1 MIKVI
6 NVISDTNIGGAGKC
20 VLTFLKHYDKSKFK
34 VLAVIPEN
42 SLLAPEIEKLGGQYI
57 TCRGIAD
64 KSLGKEGIRALK
76 RIFREQAPDI
86 IHTHGC
92 MSARIAGRLYG
103 KAKIIYTRHSVFE
116 PSPKIS
122 RGIGKLINGMVNNA
136 TADKIIA
143 VAEAAKDNLTATGVD
158 AKKILVIQ
166 NGVEPLKKLPEDEK
180 NALRSAYNVAD
191 GELLLGIVAR
201 LNEVK
206 GHVYLLE
213 AVKLL
218 RDEGFKFKLLIAGTG
233 DYEENIRR
241 KANELGI
248 ADDVIMAGFV
258 SDVTGIMNILDVN
271 MNASYGTEA
280 TSLSLLEGMSLGVP
294 AIVSD
299 FGGNPGVVTHGDNGL
314 IFRTKD
320 SADLADKLRMFMS
333 DETLRKKLGEN
344 SLRIFDKKFTAE
356 INTKNIENVYI
367 STLGKDGINR

>member
-20 VLTFLKHYDKSKFK
+20 VLTFLKYYDKSKFD
-34 VLAVIPEN
+34 VLVVIPEN
-42 SLLAPEIEKLGGQYI
+42 SLLAPEIEKLGGRYV

-64 KSLGKEGIRALK
+64 KSLGKEGIVALK
-76 RIFREQAPDI
+76 KLFAEHSPDI

-116 PSPKIS
+116 PDPKIS
-122 RGIGKLINGMVNNA
+122 KGIGKLINGFVNNT
-136 TADKIIA
+136 TADRIIA
-143 VAEAAKDNLTATGVD
+143 VAEAAKDNLTDTGINP
-158 AKKILVIQ
+158 KKIVVIQ
-166 NGVEPLKKLPEDEK
+166 NGVEPLERISDEEKKI
-180 NALRSAYNVAD
+180 LRANYNVAD
-191 GELLLGIVAR
+191 GEFLLGIVAR

-206 GHVYLLE
+206 GHIYLLE

-218 RDEGFKFKLLIAGTG
+218 KEEGFKLKLLIAGTG
-233 DYEENIRR
+233 DYEENIRQ
-241 KANELGI
+241 KARELDI
-248 ADDVIMAGFV
+248 VHDVIMAGFV

-280 TSLSLLEGMSLGVP
+280 TSLSLLEGMSLGLP

-299 FGGNPGVVTHGDNGL
+299 FGGNPGVVSYGENGL

-320 SADLADKLRMFMS
+320 SADLADKLRMYLS
-333 DETLRKKLGEN
+333 DEALRQKFKEH
-344 SLRIFDKKFTAE
+344 SLKIFHEKFRAE
-356 INTKNIENVYI
+356 INIRNIENVYLNV
-367 STLGKDGINR
+367 LGKDGYTE